1 MVENEELMKEE
12 LEKRV
17 KKFLKCFEDAREELS
32 EENIHDL
39 RISIQRLRASCYL
52 AAGMSNPKGLKRIMK
67 ASGEVRDCHIALS
80 IIDEFG
86 GVPGLEGLLTLKLQ
100 NNMENLRVVLAK
112 TDVESIVERVRGLR
126 IRETSNFDIMRIIA
140 DLFLEF
146 KSFEGSY
153 AEGDPAVLHK
163 MRIAL
168 KKLRYTLEALK
179 YSFIDDELLK
189 SMHELQ
195 QLLGEIHDIDLFIER
210 FGAHR
215 DLLSERRRALI
226 SELQFDRVNAIEPFM
241 KVSILSQKF
250 QSAPED
256 AMEYAEYS
264 SHGFGCYAILKE
276 YQVKDEDILKA
287 AILKD
292 SGAPTSELKE
302 IFGERVA
309 WLVSE
314 IKRREGE
321 SDEDFFKRLR
331 EGGSDLMLLKL
342 AEAKEKGEDIEKLMD
357 ENL

>member
-1 MVENEELMKEE
+1 MVENRELVKEA

-17 KKFLKCFEDAREELS
+17 ENFIRCFESAREELS

-39 RISIQRLRASCYL
+39 RVSIQRLRASCYL
-52 AAGMSNPKGLKRIMK
+52 AAGMKPKGLKRIMK

-86 GVPGLEGLLTLKLQ
+86 GVQGLEELLTLKLQ
-100 NNMENLRVVLAK
+100 DSMESLREVLAK
-112 TDVESIVERVRGLR
+112 TDVESIAEKVRGLR
-126 IRETSNFDIMRIIA
+126 IRESSNFDIMRIIA

-153 AEGDPAVLHK
+153 ADGDPAVLHRL
-163 MRIAL
+163 RIAL
-168 KKLRYTLEALK
+168 KKLRYTLEILK
-179 YSFIDDELLK
+179 YSFIDEELL
-189 SMHELQ
+189 SNMHELQ
-195 QLLGEIHDIDLFIER
+195 QLLGEIHDIDLFLER
-210 FGAHR
+210 FGAHK
-215 DLLSERRRALI
+215 DLLSEKRRALI
-226 SELQFDRVNAIEPFM
+226 SRLQFDRVDGIEPFM
-241 KVSILSQKF
+241 KVSIISQRFKD
-250 QSAPED
+250 APKD
-256 AMEYAEYS
+256 AMDYAEYS
-264 SHGFGCYAILKE
+264 SHGFGCYAILRE
-276 YQVKDEDILKA
+276 YRVEDEDVLKA

-292 SGAPTSELKE
+292 SGAPASELKE

-314 IKRREGE
+314 IKRREEE

-342 AEAKEKGEDIEKLMD
+342 AEAREKGEDIEKMD